1 MSDDFVQ
8 DYEFTD
14 NFEQIYYFGVSV
26 FIADFR
32 REITF
37 WDAPFMCGKINFKR
51 AGSLNIHR
59 VGSVF

>member
-14 NFEQIYYFGVSV
+14 NFEQIYHFGVSV
-26 FIADFR
+26 VIADFR

-37 WDAPFMCGKINFKR
+37 LDAPFM
-51 AGSLNIHR
+51 
-59 VGSVF
+59 